1 MNRRINITSVV
12 LFISALAL
20 GWLVGRYALKE
31 TWVSPHQAQQTQI
44 EMKELRKFIDNRC
57 NGCSKD
63 LNVCV
68 NELHE
73 LTAEL
78 NVRCKNVIKYAVAL
92 ELENSWLNKLV
103 DQCKCDRNS
112 VTRD

>member
-31 TWVSPHQAQQTQI
+31 TWTSPHRTQQMQI
-44 EMKELRKFIDNRC
+44 EMKELRKFIDSRC
-57 NGCSKD
+57 DGCTPD
-63 LNVCV
+63 LIACTVERRN
-68 NELHE
+68 LA
-73 LTAEL
+73 AEL

-103 DQCKCDRNS
+103 DHCKCDRNS
-112 VTRD
+112 VSRD